1 MEITEKSEM
10 GGKSERPLVYIGS
23 PPPSHMMCVC
33 TTKSHDSIYLY
44 LFVLSLSDVSSSG
57 DLVDSPP
64 LYWLMDRRC
73 S

>member
-23 PPPSHMMCVC
+23 PPPNHMMCVC
-33 TTKSHDSIYLY
+33 TIKSHGSIYLY

-64 LYWLMDRRC
+64 LY
-73 S
+73 